1 MTNEATATDRTV
13 RKLIEQITPKFSEQQ
28 AFNPEAQLA
37 LMHASKQGKNGIGK
51 PDFFFMSRSY
61 PVVIEDKPNYERAV
75 YVENNNVSLNYPY
88 TKLYADNGAIWYA
101 KNIVEKSILHECFA
115 IGATGDDHYL
125 QLQPYLVSLPDGEPE
140 AVIKKLNPIV
150 DLMDFAEEN
159 ITEYYRVEV
168 LGGKTIEQQHI
179 ENLQNV
185 AAQLHEDLRNYASLE
200 GENKATVISA
210 LLLALSGDPTLLAN
224 LTGSTGEDNKDGDK
238 VFTAIKVE
246 LKSDHVKPKSPN
258 TDWNNKIDILLNKFS
273 FIKTNIMLNRINSV
287 LGMTPLKYFATT
299 LEEKVLLHFKR
310 NTDYDVL
317 GNFYGEFVKYGGS
330 DSNSLGIVLTPQHI
344 TSLMAELIDVQPDDF
359 VMDPA
364 CGSAGFLISAMHRM
378 LNEVEDDESKKTDI
392 RQNHL
397 YGIELQEKLFTVA
410 TTNMILRGDGKSNL
424 KLGDMFSFSGEEFQ
438 KKGINK
444 VLFNPPY
451 SQAKN
456 TATQQLSELSFIRHA
471 LDMSVPGGKL
481 AVIVPQ
487 SSMIGKTK
495 YDKQLK
501 KEILKQNT
509 LDAVITLNPNTFYG
523 ISVNPVIALFTAGRK
538 HPTEKAV
545 TFVDF
550 RDDGYSVSRHIGLVS
565 DGSEKAKRKRL
576 VQLVNGNLISF
587 DNKLAIKTP
596 IAVDD
601 EWLHSFYYFNEAIP
615 TDEYFEKTIQ
625 DYLAFKF
632 DMTIHGR
639 GDLFG
644 KSKTE

>member
-1 MTNEATATDRTV
+1 MHRSGV

-28 AFNPEAQLA
+28 AFNPEVQLA
-37 LMHASKQGKNGIGK
+37 LMHASKQGKRGIGK
-51 PDFFFMSRSY
+51 PDFFFMCRSY
-61 PVVIEDKPNYERAV
+61 PVVIEDKPNYDRAV
-75 YVENNNVSLNYPY
+75 YMENNKVSLNYPY
-88 TKLYADNGAIWYA
+88 IKLYADNGAIWYA

-125 QLQPYLVSLPDGEPE
+125 QLQPYYISLPDGESE
-140 AVIKKLNPIV
+140 AVIKKLNPII
-150 DLMDFAEEN
+150 DLTDFSKEN

-168 LGGKTIEQQHI
+168 LGGKTIEQQHV

-210 LLLALSGDPTLLAN
+210 LLLALSGDPTLLPN
-224 LTGSTGEDNKDGDK
+224 LTGSSGKDNKDGDK

-273 FIKTNIMLNRINSV
+273 FIKTNIMLNRINSA
-287 LGMTPLKYFATT
+287 LGMTPLKYFAST

-330 DSNSLGIVLTPQHI
+330 DGNSLGIVLTPQHI

-378 LNEVEDDESKKTDI
+378 LDEVEDNELKKTDI

-424 KLGDMFSFSGEEFQ
+424 KLGDMFSFSGEDFQ

-444 VLFNPPY
+444 ILFNPPY

-456 TATQQLSELSFIRHA
+456 EATQHLSELNFIRHA
-471 LDMSVPGGKL
+471 LDMSVPGGRL

-509 LDAVITLNPNTFYG
+509 LDAVITLNPDTFNG
-523 ISVNPVIALFTAGRK
+523 IGVNPVIALFTAGRK
-538 HPTEKAV
+538 HPAEKAV

-550 RDDGYSVSRHIGLVS
+550 RDDGYRVSRHIGLVP
-565 DGSEKAKRKRL
+565 DGSEKAKRKKL
-576 VQLVNGNLISF
+576 VQLIDGNLIVF
-587 DNKLAIKTP
+587 DNKFALKTP
-596 IAVDD
+596 IAADD
-601 EWLHSFYYFNEAIP
+601 EWLHSFYYFNETIP
-615 TDEYFEKTIQ
+615 TDEDFEKTMQ

-632 DMTIHGR
+632 NMTIHGR

-644 KSKTE
+644 KNKTE